1 MLQGTVVHEAQ
12 KCGGMNTQAWHMQQQ
27 VNFFF
32 SCGGALKYIIAILH
46 RSTSEINGL

>member
-12 KCGGMNTQAWHMQQQ
+12 KCGGGMNTQAWHMQQQ

-32 SCGGALKYIIAILH
+32 YVEVH
-46 RSTSEINGL
+46 